1 MKFNKKTKF
10 TVAISLIVQSVSF
23 VIMFFILAGKKKSF
37 AKAFLAMASVGGIAG
52 TAFLCSYLK
61 EDRDDMRLD
70 EDDFVFDEI
79 DCFGDDSDCLD
90 ECDCADCGDGE
101 ASAAE

>member
-1 MKFNKKTKF
+1 
-10 TVAISLIVQSVSF
+10 
-23 VIMFFILAGKKKSF
+23 
-37 AKAFLAMASVGGIAG
+37 
-52 TAFLCSYLK
+52 
-61 EDRDDMRLD
+61 MRLD